1 MKKIIAITLV
11 IALLALVGCST
22 TLPVNATSNPV
33 GTKVGES
40 TGMYLFNCIPMFGAD
55 AGIQKAAKKGNITNI
70 STVDQKV
77 TCYSFGLMSPQSLLE
92 NDLKE
97 DERASV
103 RRPLSC

>member
-40 TGMYLFNCIPMFGAD
+40 TGMYLLNFIPMFGAD
-55 AGIQKAAKKGNITNI
+55 AGIQKAAKDGNITNI
-70 STVDQKV
+70 STVDQKA
-77 TCYSFGLMSPQSLLE
+77 TCYFLWTNVTTVVTGE
-92 NDLKE
+92 
-97 DERASV
+97 
-103 RRPLSC
+103 